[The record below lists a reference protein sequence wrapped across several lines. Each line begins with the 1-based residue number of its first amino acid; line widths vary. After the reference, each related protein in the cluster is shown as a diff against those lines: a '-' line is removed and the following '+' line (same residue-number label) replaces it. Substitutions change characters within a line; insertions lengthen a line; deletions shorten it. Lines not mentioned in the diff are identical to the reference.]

1 MQCALGG
8 TLSQTSRREAAPEIW
23 IRSVMEFPG
32 PDDVP
37 TLFLQAIGAPL
48 VVVTLVAFALFVT
61 SWVQFGVS
69 AARHGSAAARSVAT
83 FVEQRTTRQK
93 RRQVV
98 FVLLAVP
105 FTILVVAGARLGPL
119 YLGKPPSN
127 PVWEDWAWIEILS
140 TWDSEAG
147 WYLLATGV
155 SVFLLGLSQIAR
167 LTFLKVLLAVA
178 WTPVLLAGA
187 LVGIIWVVAF
197 AGNALMWGLTS
208 LSGDSVDEYT
218 FATAAGFFILGLTHW
233 GPPYLGTL
241 LWGLSSEAFSPDH
254 DGANEFA

>member
-1 MQCALGG
+1 
-8 TLSQTSRREAAPEIW
+8 
-23 IRSVMEFPG
+23 MEFPG

-37 TLFLQAIGAPL
+37 SLILQAIGAPV

-61 SWVQFGVS
+61 SWIQFGMS

-93 RRQVV
+93 RRQVI

-119 YLGKPPSN
+119 YIAPLFGGPIQYSI
-127 PVWEDWAWIEILS
+127 WQDWAWIGVLS
-140 TWDSEAG
+140 TWDAEAT
-147 WYLLATGV
+147 WYLLAAGA
-155 SVFLLGLSQIAR
+155 SVFLLGLSQIAK
-167 LTFLKVLLAVA
+167 LTFLKILLAVA

-187 LVGIIWVVAF
+187 LIGIIWVIAF

-208 LSGDSVDEYT
+208 LSQMPRDEYT

-233 GPPYLGTL
+233 GPPYLGML
-241 LWGLSSEAFSPDH
+241 LWSFSPEAFRPD
-254 DGANEFA
+254 GEGENEFP